1 MKCVKMVKGLLKGRW
16 IFSAIGFMVTIIVIT
31 IIFFQKAGH
40 EEPTSSVEQIENNRE
55 EIYVEF
61 EKIYRESEDEWNK
74 VIEEI
79 KNEEIYE
86 QGVELYVFNF
96 KKTQYPKKDNLIKRY
111 YFDEGRL
118 KGDDE
123 RILKIFS
130 TNEIFINALEEIDH
144 KGIVYGIVVCPEK
157 NMLTVEFEIKTEY
170 TPFVKDNN
178 GVMNSIVYCEDKD
191 CERFGYHKID
201 RNWYV
206 YITPR
211 PE

>member
-1 MKCVKMVKGLLKGRW
+1 MKCVKMIRGLLKWRW
-16 IFSAIGFMVTIIVIT
+16 IFLAIGFMVTVIVIT

-55 EIYVEF
+55 GIYVEF
-61 EKIYRESEDEWNK
+61 EKIYRDSEDEWNK

-130 TNEIFINALEEIDH
+130 TNETFINAL
-144 KGIVYGIVVCPEK
+144 VLYPVS
-157 NMLTVEFEIKTEY
+157 F
-170 TPFVKDNN
+170 
-178 GVMNSIVYCEDKD
+178 
-191 CERFGYHKID
+191 
-201 RNWYV
+201 
-206 YITPR
+206 
-211 PE
+211 

>member
-1 MKCVKMVKGLLKGRW
+1 MIKGLPKKRW
-16 IFSAIGFMVTIIVIT
+16 ISAAMGFTVIIVVIT
-31 IIFFQKAGH
+31 IIFFQVASH
-40 EEPTSSVEQIENNRE
+40 EEPASSVEQIENNRE

-61 EKIYRESEDEWNK
+61 EKIYRESEDDWNK

-96 KKTQYPKKDNLIKRY
+96 KEIEYPRNDNSIKRY

-118 KGDDE
+118 KGDNE
-123 RILKIFS
+123 RIIKILNM
-130 TNEIFINALEEIDH
+130 NETFISALEKINH
-144 KGIVYGIVVCPEK
+144 KGIVYGIAARPER
-157 NMLTVEFEIKTEY
+157 NMLEVEFEIKTEY

-178 GVMNSIVYCEDKD
+178 GVMNSIIYCEDKD

-201 RNWYV
+201 EDWYV